1 MCNHAYMVHTL
12 YIYEGYLMGQGNQL
26 RLYSSHKQCLALN
39 WLVHIESHF
48 LKVLYDVQRLSYS
61 I

>member
-1 MCNHAYMVHTL
+1 MVHTL

-26 RLYSSHKQCLALN
+26 RLYCSHKQCLALN